1 MPINRDVFK
10 VKGEETVREVPLVP
24 SISWSRMLSY
34 GANARVNRK
43 GIEHYGNLINE
54 LLRYDKIP

>member
-1 MPINRDVFK
+1 MYSRRK
-10 VKGEETVREVPLVP
+10 EEEEEEPLIP
-24 SISWSRMLSY
+24 SISWSRILSY

-43 GIEHYGNLINE
+43 RIEYYGNLINE